1 MSTDRPRSLL
11 GSALEAARYDARFF
25 RTHPRFTLAIVVFL
39 FIPALYAGIYLSSV
53 WDAASRTR
61 NLTVVLVN
69 QDAGATLEGAAVE
82 VGRTLVESLTGD
94 PRFTYKAMDDPDA
107 ARRLVNEG
115 GAAFAV
121 LIPREFS
128 ARVAG
133 ADRLGAARFT
143 VHVSEGNNYSGAGFA
158 RRFAPELEARLNQRL
173 NEQRFDRVLKLVSGS
188 EGGLAELR
196 QAVAQLVDASTQV
209 AAGSHRAKQ
218 AGTVLVD
225 GTGRVA
231 TASAQLEQGLKS
243 LDSGSRR
250 LTDGLRQ
257 TAEAIH
263 TASARLP
270 PDADLARLRQA
281 AAELAQGER
290 ELAAALV
297 RLEQGAGLL
306 RDGTA
311 ALGEEA
317 ASVPFGGRALAD
329 GAVQLRDGSEQLR
342 SGLAQAAAAGQRLE
356 QGASALADN
365 VAALTLGTTAL
376 GTGLSRLD
384 AGLPARAT
392 LDAYVSGSAAAAQAA
407 VSLAGGTAKLN
418 AGGLELQ
425 AGLEQLDSGATRVRD
440 GLNRLRQSLPPPSVT
455 PSGTPAGLSA
465 TVRAQLE
472 YGSRVQN
479 QATAMAPS
487 FVTLALWVGVTLCA
501 VLFAYQQLP
510 SPLVGRSTVGIVI
523 GKLALPSMVV
533 IGQALLLAVLL
544 EVVMNIQVESPTRFV
559 LTLVLTS
566 LTFLAMLFMLV
577 RVFGSA
583 GKLLAVIL
591 LVTQLGASGATL
603 PIELASPFFQALHP
617 WLPLSWS
624 VRSMRVAMFG
634 AYGGAWLQSIA
645 TMGAMCVTALAV
657 ATVAGR
663 WQVVEPERYQPMVD

>member
-11 GSALEAARYDARFF
+11 GSALEAARYDVRFF

-69 QDAGATLEGAAVE
+69 QDAGAMHDGVKVE
-82 VGRTLVESLTGD
+82 VGRTLVESLTAD
-94 PRFTYKAMDDPDA
+94 PRFTYRQMDEPA
-107 ARRLVNEG
+107 LAKRLVNEG
-115 GAAFAV
+115 AAAFAV
-121 LIPREFS
+121 LIPRDFS
-128 ARVAG
+128 ALVTG
-133 ADRLGAARFT
+133 ADRLGAARFV
-143 VHVSEGNNYSGAGFA
+143 VHASEGNNYSGAGFA
-158 RRFAPELEARLNQRL
+158 RRFAPEIESRLNQRL
-173 NEQRFDRVLKLVSGS
+173 NEQRFDRVLKQFSGS

-196 QAVAQLVDASTQV
+196 QAVAQLLDASTQV
-209 AAGSHRAKQ
+209 AAGSHRARQ

-243 LDSGSRR
+243 LETGSRR
-250 LTDGLRQ
+250 LTDGLRA
-257 TAEAIH
+257 TAEAVQ

-270 PDADLARLRQA
+270 PEADLTRLRQA
-281 AAELAQGER
+281 AADLAQGER
-290 ELAAALV
+290 ELATALG

-306 RDGTA
+306 RNGTA

-317 ASVPFGGRALAD
+317 ASVPFGARALAA
-329 GAVQLRDGSEQLR
+329 GAVQLQEGAEQLR
-342 SGLAQAAAAGQRLE
+342 AGLAQAASAGQRLE
-356 QGASALADN
+356 QGTAALADN
-365 VAALTLGTTAL
+365 VTALTLGMATL

-384 AGLPARAT
+384 AELPARST
-392 LDAYVSGSAAAAQAA
+392 LDAYVAGNTSAAQAA

-418 AGGLELQ
+418 TGGLELQ
-425 AGLEQLDSGATRVRD
+425 AGLEQLESGATRVRD
-440 GLNRLRQSLPPPSVT
+440 GLDRLRQGLPPPSVT

-487 FVTLALWVGVTLCA
+487 FVTLALWVGATLCA

-510 SPLVGRSTVGIVI
+510 SPLVGRSTPGIVI
-523 GKLALPSMVV
+523 GKLALPSAVV

-566 LTFLAMLFMLV
+566 MTFLAVLFMLV

-634 AYGGAWLQSIA
+634 AYGGAWMQSIG

-657 ATVAGR
+657 ATLAGR